1 MEGIIRTNNKLFERY
16 KKINNFSL
24 RILKKKTKKSP
35 YHDWKDITKGTDKG
49 NKRHAVHK
57 RMNTLIPINMKTEE
71 MNIFLEK
78 RKVYQSYSRRNR
90 KPECS

>member
-1 MEGIIRTNNKLFERY
+1 MKRY
-16 KKINNFSL
+16 KNINNFL
-24 RILKKKTKKSP
+24 PRLLKKKTKKSP
-35 YHDWKDITKGTDKG
+35 YHDWKGITKGTDKG

-78 RKVYQSYSRRNR
+78 RSLSKLP
-90 KPECS
+90 KKK